1 MKSKN
6 ASMSI
11 TTTTTTESDAAR
23 YCQSHASVGDI
34 LLHCGQT
41 MAVVE
46 VISQSPST
54 SSSASSVGRPAVPRL
69 LPHPSS
75 KPDLSKI
82 VSCDLKNTSDVR
94 VTHEPKKP
102 SSSKAIK
109 RVHHAGWAFVK
120 ELKLKVGTTN
130 PMGGKA
136 SIENQNSDVEQTYF

>member
-6 ASMSI
+6 ASMSN
-11 TTTTTTESDAAR
+11 TTTTESDAAR
-23 YCQSHASVGDI
+23 CCQSHASVGDI
-34 LLHCGQT
+34 LLHCGRT

-46 VISQSPST
+46 VISQSSST
-54 SSSASSVGRPAVPRL
+54 SNAASTVGKPAIPRL

-75 KPDLSKI
+75 KPDPSKI
-82 VSCDLKNTSDVR
+82 ISCDLKNTSNVR

-130 PMGGKA
+130 PLGGKA